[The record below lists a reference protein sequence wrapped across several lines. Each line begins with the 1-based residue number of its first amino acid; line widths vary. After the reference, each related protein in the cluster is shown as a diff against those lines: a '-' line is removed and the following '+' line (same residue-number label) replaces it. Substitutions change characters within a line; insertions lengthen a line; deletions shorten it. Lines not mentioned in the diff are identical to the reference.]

1 MARIGVGVVL
11 WMVGTV
17 CFAVPYTVEITP
29 TADAFVRSLVPGA
42 NYGAAGALAVSGS
55 SALNGAGQ
63 QMGILDTFMKFNV
76 AGVVAQMDAQ
86 FGAGNWEFTDAV
98 LRLTED
104 PAPQNPI
111 LNWGVGQFEIR
122 WIASDAWLE
131 GTGQPLYVPPRTDG
145 VCYADEAT
153 FLNPAVDA
161 ALGLFSNTLTAGD
174 HLYALDLAGPFVDDL
189 MDAGDVSFF
198 LTASDESVGF
208 TFYSR
213 SVSGGRPFPTLYLT
227 ADVAAQAVPEP
238 ATATLLLVGM
248 LGAFGRLRRRRRAP

>member
-29 TADAFVRSLVPGA
+29 TADAFVRSLAPSS
-42 NYGAAGALAVSGS
+42 NYGAAGALSVSGS
-55 SALNGAGQ
+55 SAVNGPGD
-63 QMGILDTFMKFNV
+63 QMGTLDTFMRFNV

-98 LRLTED
+98 LLLTED
-104 PAPQNPI
+104 PAPANPI
-111 LNWGVGQFEIR
+111 FNWGVGQFEIR

-131 GTGQPLYVPPRTDG
+131 GTGSPNSPKTDG
-145 VCYADEAT
+145 VCYADEAAL
-153 FLNPAVDA
+153 LNPALDA
-161 ALGLFSNTLTAGD
+161 ALGVFSNTLIAED
-174 HLYALDLAGPFVDDL
+174 HLYALALAGPFEDDL
-189 MDAGDVSFF
+189 LAAGDVSFF

-213 SVSGGRPFPTLYLT
+213 TVSGGRPFPTLYLT
-227 ADVAAQAVPEP
+227 ADVGSQAIPEP
-238 ATATLLLVGM
+238 ATATLLLIGM